1 MAARPDLYY
10 KSVMLIAK
18 LNEDITESV
27 EKTMEIIGEDKFLFP
42 TKRDNRNMLLLY
54 TKFEV
59 TDKQKYFSNTIPP
72 EHLDIIN
79 EQLKTAFDRAVRY
92 VAPRFDVYTNGV
104 LRVMFEDVEDGQL
117 PLHLYLN
124 VEVLDV
130 QAYITFFDRVYT
142 ELAGD
147 DDDDDDGAYKRIMEV
162 VPNVRPT
169 TERNLGIVG
178 EGWEIQI
185 VSAPTTGVLL
195 GMLKPLNEDET
206 LNEALRRCCQLMA
219 TVKYNMEENVPC
231 KDQMSLLSFKA
242 DIACAL
248 KQQG

>member
-1 MAARPDLYY
+1 MARPDLYY

-59 TDKQKYFSNTIPP
+59 TDEQKYFSNPIPP
-72 EHLDIIN
+72 AHLDIIN
-79 EQLKTAFDRAVRY
+79 EQFKTAFENAIRY

-104 LRVMFEDVEDGQL
+104 RVMFEDVEDGNGL
-117 PLHLYLN
+117 TLHLYLN
-124 VEVLDV
+124 VEVLDL
-130 QAYITFFDRVYT
+130 QAYITFFDYVYM
-142 ELAGD
+142 ELTGG
-147 DDDDDDGAYKRIMEV
+147 DGAYKRIMEV